1 MAMGRYTF
9 TSKIKLGE
17 GFATSI
23 SASRI
28 FRACSNGQLDFDTT
42 VLSGGQRLDS
52 LAANIYGSASLWW
65 VLAAA
70 SGIGWGL
77 QCPPGTL
84 VRIPSNL
91 GAVMQLVR

>member
-1 MAMGRYTF
+1 MAIGRYTF
-9 TSKIKLGE
+9 TSKIKGGK

-23 SASRI
+23 TSARI
-28 FRACSNGQLDFDTT
+28 YRACNTGQIEFTT
-42 VLSGGQRLDS
+42 TILRGGERLDT
-52 LAANIYGSASLWW
+52 LAANIYGSSSMWW

-84 VRIPSNL
+84 VRIPNNL